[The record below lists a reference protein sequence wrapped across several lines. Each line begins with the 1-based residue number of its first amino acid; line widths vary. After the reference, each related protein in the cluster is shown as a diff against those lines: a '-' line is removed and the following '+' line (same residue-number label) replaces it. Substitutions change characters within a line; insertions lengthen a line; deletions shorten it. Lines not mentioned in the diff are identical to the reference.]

1 MKKTVTIEE
10 VAQHAGIGLGT
21 ASRALSG
28 RGSVSPRTREH
39 VLEIASRLGYQAN
52 PHAQRLANGGVDN
65 MVAIL
70 VGIDLGVATLRL
82 WQIQARLNEKDY
94 ITDVHLLPSWV
105 ADQEKRQILIL
116 RDLRRLNQRRLFHN
130 RRAWIMVRAANC
142 RNIKTVVA
150 S

>member
-1 MKKTVTIEE
+1 
-10 VAQHAGIGLGT
+10 
-21 ASRALSG
+21 
-28 RGSVSPRTREH
+28 
-39 VLEIASRLGYQAN
+39 
-52 PHAQRLANGGVDN
+52 